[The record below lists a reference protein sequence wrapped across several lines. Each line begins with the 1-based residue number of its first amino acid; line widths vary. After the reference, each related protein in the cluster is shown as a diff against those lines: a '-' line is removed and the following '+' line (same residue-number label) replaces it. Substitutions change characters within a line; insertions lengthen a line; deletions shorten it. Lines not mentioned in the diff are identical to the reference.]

1 MPCSAA
7 TPPLYLKYH
16 KKSTT
21 FRSFPTLKAG
31 HNIPEMSSRGV
42 QQRGTRFPRPR
53 KAGEPIEQNIDTILR
68 QTENRRHAQN
78 GVLVFLLG

>member
-7 TPPLYLKYH
+7 PPPLYLKYH

-31 HNIPEMSSRGV
+31 HNISEMSSRGA
-42 QQRGTRFPRPR
+42 QQRGILFPHPR
-53 KAGEPIEQNIDTILR
+53 KAGEPIEQTILR
-68 QTENRRHAQN
+68 QAENRRPAQN
-78 GVLVFLLG
+78 GVLVSLLG